1 MFWSKSSTNNHTNSK
16 PQLNEFTFQA
26 NFFVAEIPFNYSE
39 FKFTGKQT
47 SSFLLLLNNNSKL
60 IQTNLVQKGT
70 VDVVAFY
77 L

>member
-47 SSFLLLLNNNSKL
+47 SSLLLNNNSKL
-60 IQTNLVQKGT
+60 IQTNSVQKGT
-70 VDVVAFY
+70 VDVVVFY